1 MWKRS
6 CYISVINEYFCVVSF
21 AIWNTHIIVNF
32 SCISCFE
39 LMLCSVELIHSWD
52 LVEFFKTLKFAQKG
66 NWGAC
71 PKQLRHPKA
80 VIRHTTKGNFAS
92 HDRFITLFSCY
103 AFLTSTI
110 LRYLRYRKTVVLSV
124 TSITSRWRCDKA
136 GDLCKFLLGQF
147 CIMWLVL
154 WVCG

>member
-1 MWKRS
+1 ML
-6 CYISVINEYFCVVSF
+6 SF

-92 HDRFITLFSCY
+92 HDRFITLFP
-103 AFLTSTI
+103 AMLFFTSTI
-110 LRYLRYRKTVVLSV
+110 LRYLRYRNNKNNGWGVFWLYP
-124 TSITSRWRCDKA
+124 
-136 GDLCKFLLGQF
+136 LGQTTQKKPQKSGKIPENQIKLGLNETVRIF
-147 CIMWLVL
+147 WLADLVEFIL
-154 WVCG
+154 N